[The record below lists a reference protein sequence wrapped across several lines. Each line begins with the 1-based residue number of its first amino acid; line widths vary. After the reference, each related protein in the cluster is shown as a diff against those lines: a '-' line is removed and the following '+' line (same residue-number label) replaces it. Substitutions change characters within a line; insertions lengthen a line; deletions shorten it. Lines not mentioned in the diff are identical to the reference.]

1 MSAIGTKRTFCV
13 AAVTYL
19 TSGRDLLREGSS
31 RGTRGA
37 PVVLAAPDFGKT
49 GEPGSGT
56 PEERIEIARRSR
68 DYTVS
73 AGQRIHG
80 QTIDDMGVS
89 PSESVSHSTVPSRRI
104 AT

>member
-73 AGQRIHG
+73 AGQRIHDLSAAKAREWPRTYG
-80 QTIDDMGVS
+80 RPTI
-89 PSESVSHSTVPSRRI
+89 R
-104 AT
+104 